1 MDNETR
7 SERLRQFLE
16 KRRKQDTNAEP
27 GGSMALEPRRMGGR
41 GGMGGGGLGRWSR
54 ERGGGMGGGMGLG
67 GRFRE
72 QGGGWGG
79 GAEDDIIPAT
89 PAQIAKEKQ
98 RLRIREGW
106 LEKQLAITR
115 KRLEDVEAL
124 EAYALESGILDEGS
138 ADDADTKSPGTR

>member
-1 MDNETR
+1 
-7 SERLRQFLE
+7 
-16 KRRKQDTNAEP
+16 
-27 GGSMALEPRRMGGR
+27 MALESRRLGGR

-54 ERGGGMGGGMGLG
+54 ERGGMGGGMGLG

-79 GAEDDIIPAT
+79 GGDDIIPAP

-98 RLRIREGW
+98 RLRIRESW
-106 LEKQLAITR
+106 LEKQLAMTR

-138 ADDADTKSPGTR
+138 ADDADSTSPGTR